1 MGKLA
6 EKKVALAAQILLSD
20 DEGLLRS
27 VDELLNGRSFR
38 LSSEELKDLERMRKR
53 YLAGDGKSS
62 PWPEVEKRLRKKLR
76 G

>member
-6 EKKVALAAQILLSD
+6 EKKVALAALILQSE

-27 VDELLNGRSFR
+27 VDELLNGGTFR
-38 LSSEELKDLERMRKR
+38 LSAQELKELDDIRKR
-53 YLAGDGKSS
+53 HLAGDGKSS
-62 PWPEVEKRLRKKLR
+62 TWPEVKKRIRKKLR